1 MLELSG
7 VKAGYGAVEVLRGID
22 FSLSGS
28 DCVGLIGYNGMGK
41 TTLLKTVMGLL
52 PVTQGSLCFN
62 GANIEKSAAHRR
74 GRVGMGYT
82 PQGNSGFPALSV
94 GENLRLARLMPSAV
108 PCKTLD
114 EILQLFPRLKPLLD
128 RPSGALSGGE
138 RQLMALARAMIRSPK
153 LLLLDELTEGIQPSI
168 TDEIAETLIALQ
180 KREKIAML
188 IADQDLSFVASTT
201 SRALLIQKGRIVATR
216 QREDLMLDDVL
227 DAA

>member
-22 FSLSGS
+22 FSLSDH

-41 TTLLKTVMGLL
+41 TTLLKTIMGLL
-52 PVTQGSLCFN
+52 PVTEGELRFHGRN
-62 GANIEKSAAHRR
+62 LEKSAAHSR
-74 GRVGMGYT
+74 GRLGMGYT
-82 PQGNSGFPALSV
+82 PQGNSGFPVLTVS
-94 GENLRLARLMPSAV
+94 ENLRLAGMMPSTA
-108 PCKTLD
+108 PCKTLE
-114 EILQLFPRLKPLLD
+114 EILELFPRLKPLLE

-138 RQLMALARAMIRSPK
+138 RQLMALARAMIRSPR

-168 TDEIAETLIALQ
+168 TDEIAESLIALQ
-180 KREKIAML
+180 QREKIAML

-201 SRALLIQKGRIVATR
+201 TRALLIQKGRIVAIR
-216 QREDLMLDDVL
+216 SRDELMRDDVL